1 MASKKEINV
10 NGKVIGLITNENDF
24 ISLTDID
31 AAFDGEGSHIESWMR
46 NRNTVE
52 FLGVWERVHN
62 PDFNSVGFDEI
73 FGETGLNRFKLSVK
87 RWTKNTNA
95 IGIKAKAGRYGG
107 TYGHPDIAFNFALW
121 LSPTFQVYAAKEFQ
135 RLKQKEAREQE
146 DALQWD
152 LRRTLS
158 KINYTVHTDAIKERL
173 IPPRFSRN
181 KSQGSI
187 YATEADALNLALF
200 GMTAKDWRS
209 QNPKIKGNLRDN
221 ATAEQLIVLANL
233 EAINA
238 ELIRQGLDIDE
249 RIIRLNEAAIT
260 QMRSVINSPSLPKL
274 PLLPSD
280 KN

>member
-1 MASKKEINV
+1 MASKKELNV
-10 NGKVIGLITNENDF
+10 DGKVIGLITNENDF

-31 AAFDGEGSHIESWMR
+31 TAFDGGGSHIESWMR

-62 PDFNSVGFDEI
+62 PSFNSVGFDEI
-73 FGETGLNRFKLSVK
+73 FAETGLNRFKLSVK
-87 RWTKNTNA
+87 KWTKNTNA

-107 TYGHPDIAFNFALW
+107 TYGHPDIALNFALW
-121 LSPTFQVYAAKEFQ
+121 LSPTFQVYVAKEFQ
-135 RLKQKEAREQE
+135 RLKQQEAAERE
-146 DALQWD
+146 DALRWD
-152 LRRTLS
+152 LRRALS

-173 IPPRFSRN
+173 IPPRFARSKN
-181 KSQGSI
+181 QGSV
-187 YATEADALNLALF
+187 YATEADALNVALF

-238 ELIRQGLDIDE
+238 ELIRQGLGQDE
-249 RIIRLNEAAIT
+249 RVIRLNEAAIT
-260 QMRSVINSPSLPKL
+260 QMRSVITSASLHQLPKH
-274 PLLPSD
+274 P
-280 KN
+280 KE